1 MNGYNFTDRIRAV
14 LQVARE
20 TALGL
25 KQGHLGPEHLLL
37 ALASEGGGVASTVL
51 AEQRVVVE
59 DLRKLAEAA
68 APKGTFADL
77 RADLPYTSRAK
88 RVIEY
93 TMSEAKALRHNYV
106 GTEHLLLALLHP
118 DSTPAVTVLNKL
130 GVTLENARAIV
141 ARLRPPQEPEPAALK
156 RSSTARTAFVLA
168 LIALLVALVALAVA
182 LRSRPL

>member
-1 MNGYNFTDRIRAV
+1 MNGYSFTDRVRRV

-20 TALGL
+20 AALGL
-25 KQGHLGPEHLLL
+25 QQDRLGPEHLLL
-37 ALASEGGGVASTVL
+37 ALVEEGGGVASTVL
-51 AEQRVVVE
+51 AEQRIVVE

-68 APKGTFADL
+68 APMGRSTEP
-77 RADLPYTSRAK
+77 RTDLPYTSRAK
-88 RVIEY
+88 RVFEY

-118 DSTPAVTVLNKL
+118 DSTPAVTVLNGL

-141 ARLRPPQEPEPAALK
+141 ARLRPPQGPEPALK
-156 RSSTARTAFVLA
+156 RSSIARTAFVLA
-168 LIALLVALVALAVA
+168 LIALLVALVALALA